1 MIMGRDQR
9 LSPRIRPAAAER
21 RAASRPLTQ
30 RQERL
35 LLYVV
40 FTIGAALQL
49 AAILKV
55 LPFIS

>member
-1 MIMGRDQR
+1 MGRDQR
-9 LSPRIRPAAAER
+9 LSPRVRPAAAER
-21 RAASRPLTQ
+21 RAVSRPLTQ

-40 FTIGAALQL
+40 FTIGAVLQL

-55 LPFIS
+55 LPFIN